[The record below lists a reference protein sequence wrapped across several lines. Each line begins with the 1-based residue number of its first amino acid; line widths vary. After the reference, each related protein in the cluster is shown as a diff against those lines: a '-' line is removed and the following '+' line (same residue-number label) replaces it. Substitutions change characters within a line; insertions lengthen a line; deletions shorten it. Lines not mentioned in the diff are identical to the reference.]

1 MNMDI
6 PQLQNR
12 PVIAH
17 TPMPEVLLFKSM
29 KGQAGLSELFEFNV
43 ELVAKTYML
52 DVRSLLG
59 KPLTL
64 QVETAGGAP
73 HYLNGQIIRFE
84 LVGREMLNSEYYV
97 YRATVR
103 PCLWYLTQ
111 SRDNRI
117 FQNKSAVDIIKEVL
131 GTYSFDVEYNLTES
145 YRDWEYCVQYQE
157 SDFDFVSRLME
168 HEGIYYWFRHENG
181 QHTLVLTDD
190 VSTHEPAPGYDT
202 YTFYDGQMHMLA
214 HEEFVS
220 DWHVQAQIT
229 PGGYATVDYD
239 FRKPGARLDSTSKN
253 AEAAN
258 TDKLEIYE
266 WQGGYQEVDHGEKYA
281 RLRLQEIQ
289 GAREQVLGICNIRAV
304 EPGRTFTLR
313 NHPRRAENRE
323 CLCVS
328 ATYNMSVAGYS
339 SGTQQK
345 DHFEV
350 IFRALP
356 SNIQFRAP
364 RVTPQPKTSGP
375 QTARVVGPAGEQLW
389 TDQYGRIKV
398 MFHWDRQA
406 SGDENSSCWIRVSSP
421 WAGGGFGG
429 LQLPRIN
436 DEVVV
441 DFIGGNPDRP
451 VILGRV
457 YNAQN
462 MPPVSLPANATQS
475 GFRSQSVFGDPSM
488 RNQMIFEDK
497 LGQEMVDM
505 RAQLDM
511 LLNVVRDMTVTVGAN
526 LKTSVGA
533 TETRDVTGSR
543 TTHIIGHEKE
553 TFDAGVN
560 REITASGLADNI
572 QGGATTK
579 ILSGDNVFRVEG
591 GDNTVYVNGQEDYHV
606 TGLHNQTIDGA
617 ETQKYNTSLNQTI
630 TGPTDIKYDGTLI
643 RKVTETETSEVV
655 GIADHTYKAAF
666 TSTHKGKVLY
676 DATDQNYEIL
686 CASYK
691 IKASAQ
697 EERIISAHAK
707 NTFEAG
713 RETSVSGHDSYR
725 GSTRGFI
732 YGASSTLAGFVSSI
746 RGYALSVDAL
756 NYNVAAVKV
765 SFQVMKVDLSA
776 GSMKADG
783 VELNTGGLD
792 VKLKGLGT
800 HIFGFLGL
808 L

>member
-1 MNMDI
+1 MDI

-17 TPMPEVLLFKSM
+17 TPMPEVLHFKSM

-73 HYLNGQIIRFE
+73 HYLNGQIVRFE
-84 LVGREMLNSEYYV
+84 LVGRELLNSEYYV

-103 PCLWYLTQ
+103 PSLWYLTQ

-117 FQNKSAVDIIKEVL
+117 FQNKSALDIIKQVL
-131 GTYSFDVEYNLTES
+131 DTYSFAVEYNLTES

-157 SDFDFVSRLME
+157 SDFAFISRLME

-190 VSTHEPAPGYDT
+190 VSTHEPAPGYDA

-258 TDKLEIYE
+258 TEKLEIYE

-304 EPGRTFTLR
+304 EPGRLFKLR

-323 CLCVS
+323 YLCVS

-339 SGTQQK
+339 SGTRQE

-375 QTARVVGPAGEQLW
+375 QTARVVGPAGEELW

-406 SGDENSSCWIRVSSP
+406 TGDENSSCWIRVSSP

-497 LGQEMVDM
+497 LGQELLDM

-511 LLNVVRDMTVTVGAN
+511 VLDVVRNLTVTVGAN
-526 LKTSVGA
+526 LKTTVGE
-533 TETRDVTGSR
+533 TETRDVTGTR

-560 REITASGLADNI
+560 REITSAGLTDNI
-572 QGGATTK
+572 KGGATTK
-579 ILSGDNVFRVEG
+579 ILSGNNVFRVEDG
-591 GDNTVYVNGQEDYHV
+591 TNTVYVKSNEQH
-606 TGLHNQTIDGA
+606 TIDGTLHQDVKQA
-617 ETQKYNTSLNQTI
+617 ATLHYKNELTRTVAQTEDVTV
-630 TGPTDIKYDGTLI
+630 TGAAT
-643 RKVTETETSEVV
+643 
-655 GIADHTYKAAF
+655 HTYKSTF
-666 TSTHKGKVLY
+666 TSKNEGTVKF
-676 DATDQNYEIL
+676 DATGQDFEIY
-686 CASYK
+686 CARYT

-697 EERIISAHAK
+697 EKKVIQSHAVNEYMSGRDTLVMGVDSRHVVGLSYVTQPAQISITYGLNLSASIIAVQAQGVR
-707 NTFEAG
+707 FAA
-713 RETSVSGHDSYR
+713 R
-725 GSTRGFI
+725 G
-732 YGASSTLAGFVSSI
+732 LAGQI
-746 RGYALSVDAL
+746 DGL
-756 NYNVAAVKV
+756 NFAATPVKV
-765 SFQVMKVDLSA
+765 STQGTKIDLSVA
-776 GSMKADG
+776 SWKADG
-783 VELNTGGLD
+783 VELDTTGALTRMQ
-792 VKLKGLGT
+792 GLGVR
-800 HIFGFLGL
+800 LAGL
-808 L
+808 KLFI

>member
-1 MNMDI
+1 MDI

-12 PVIAH
+12 PVIAL
-17 TPMPEVLLFKSM
+17 TPMPEVLHFKSM
-29 KGQAGLSELFEFNV
+29 KGQAGLSQLFEFNV
-43 ELVAKTYML
+43 ELVARTYML
-52 DVRSLLG
+52 DVGSLLG
-59 KPLTL
+59 KPLSL

-73 HYLNGQIIRFE
+73 HYINGQIIKFE
-84 LVGREMLNSEYYV
+84 LVGREMINSEYYT

-103 PCLWYLTQ
+103 PWLWYLTQ

-131 GTYSFDVEYNLTES
+131 GNYSFPVEYKLTES

-157 SDFDFVSRLME
+157 TDFDFVSRLME

-190 VSTHEPAPGYDT
+190 MSTHEPAPGYDT
-202 YTFYDGQMHMLA
+202 YTFFDGQMHMLA

-229 PGGYATVDYD
+229 SGGYATVDYD

-253 AEAAN
+253 IEAAN
-258 TDKLEIYE
+258 TEKLEIYE

-281 RLRLQEIQ
+281 RIRLQEIQ
-289 GAREQVLGICNIRAV
+289 GVRQQVLGICNIRAV
-304 EPGRTFTLR
+304 EPGRTFKLR
-313 NHPRRAENRE
+313 NHPRRSENRE
-323 CLCVS
+323 YYCIS
-328 ATYNMSVAGYS
+328 ASYDMRVAGYS
-339 SGTQQK
+339 SGTQQT

-350 IFRALP
+350 TFRALP
-356 SNIQFRAP
+356 INIQYRAP

-429 LQLPRIN
+429 LQLPRVN

-497 LGQEMVDM
+497 LGQELVDM

-511 LLNVVRDMTVTVGAN
+511 LLNVVRDMTVHVGAN
-526 LKTSVGA
+526 LKTTVGA
-533 TETRDVTGSR
+533 TETRDVTGTR

-553 TFDAGVN
+553 TFDAGVH
-560 REITASGLADNI
+560 REITAAGLADNI
-572 QGGATTK
+572 KDGATTK
-579 ILSGDNVFRVEG
+579 ILSGDNVFRVESG
-591 GDNTVYVNGQEDYHV
+591 NNTVYVNGNEDYHV
-606 TGLHNQTIDGA
+606 TGTHLQTIDAA
-617 ETQKYNTSLNQTI
+617 ETQKYNTSLNQTV
-630 TGPTDIKYDGTLI
+630 TGPTELMYDGTLK
-643 RKVTETETSEVV
+643 RTVTGTETVDVTGVTN
-655 GIADHTYKAAF
+655 HTYAAEY
-666 TSTHKGKVLY
+666 TSTHQGKVYY
-676 DATDQNYEIL
+676 DATGQDYEIL
-686 CASYK
+686 CANYK
-691 IKASAQ
+691 IKATAQ
-697 EERIISAHAK
+697 EERIVTAHAK
-707 NTFEAG
+707 NTFMAG
-713 RETSVSGHDSYR
+713 RETSVSGHDSYV
-725 GSTRGFI
+725 GTTRSFR
-732 YGASSTLAGFVSSI
+732 YGLGVTAAGMVANY
-746 RGYALSVDAL
+746 RGYAFSADVINL
-756 NYNVAAVKV
+756 NLAAAKI
-765 SFQVMKVDLSA
+765 SFQVLKVDLSA

-783 VELNTGGLD
+783 AALEAGALD
-792 VKLKGLGT
+792 AKLKGLGT

>member
-1 MNMDI
+1 MDI

-17 TPMPEVLLFKSM
+17 TPMPEVLHFKSM

-52 DVRSLLG
+52 DVRELLG

-64 QVETAGGAP
+64 QVETGGGAP
-73 HYLNGQIIRFE
+73 HFMNGQITRFE
-84 LVGREMLNSEYYV
+84 LIGRELLNSEYYV
-97 YRATVR
+97 YSATVR
-103 PCLWYLTQ
+103 PWLWYLTQ

-117 FQNKSAVDIIKEVL
+117 FQNKSAVDILKQVL
-131 GTYSFDVEYNLTES
+131 GNYDFPVEYKLTES

-157 SDFDFVSRLME
+157 SDFDFVCRLME
-168 HEGIYYWFRHENG
+168 HEGIYYWFHHANG
-181 QHTLVLTDD
+181 EHTLVLTDD
-190 VSTHEPAPGYDT
+190 MSTHEPAPGYDT
-202 YTFYDGQMHMLA
+202 YTYYDSQMHLLA

-220 DWHVQAQIT
+220 DWQVQAQIT

-239 FRKPGARLDSTSKN
+239 FRKPSARLDSTSKN
-253 AEAAN
+253 VEAAN

-281 RLRLQEIQ
+281 RIRLQEIQ
-289 GAREQVLGICNIRAV
+289 GAREQVLGICNVRAV
-304 EPGRTFTLR
+304 EPGRIFKLR
-313 NHPRRAENRE
+313 NHPRRIENRE
-323 CLCVS
+323 YLCVS
-328 ATYNMSVAGYS
+328 ASYNLSVAGYS
-339 SGTQQK
+339 TGTQRE
-345 DHFEV
+345 DRFEV

-356 SNIQFRAP
+356 TSIQFRAP

-375 QTARVVGPAGEQLW
+375 QTARVVGPAGQELW

-406 SGDENSSCWIRVSSP
+406 TGDENSSCWIRVSSP

-497 LGQEMVDM
+497 LGQELVDM

-511 LLNVVRDMTVTVGAN
+511 VLDVVRNLTVTVGAN
-526 LKTSVGA
+526 LKTTVGE
-533 TETRDVTGSR
+533 TETRDVTGTR

-572 QGGATTK
+572 KGGAVTK
-579 ILSGDNVFRVEG
+579 ILTGDNEFRVEAG
-591 GDNTVYVNGQEDYHV
+591 KNTVYVNGLEEYHV
-606 TGLHNQTIDGA
+606 TGTHTQTIDEA
-617 ETQKYNTSLNQTI
+617 ETQKYNTSLNQTV
-630 TGPTDIKYDGTLI
+630 TGPTDLMYDGTLK
-643 RKVTETETSEVV
+643 RTVTGTETVEVEGV
-655 GIADHTYKAAF
+655 TDHTYGAEY
-666 TSTHKGKVLY
+666 TSKHSGKVYY
-676 DATDQNYEIL
+676 DVSGQDYEIL
-686 CASYK
+686 CANYK
-691 IKASAQ
+691 IKATAQ
-697 EERIISAHAK
+697 EERIVTAHAK
-707 NTFEAG
+707 NTFKAG
-713 RETSVSGHDSYR
+713 RETSVTGHDSFV
-725 GSTRGFI
+725 GSTRSATYI
-732 YGASSTLAGFVSSI
+732 AGTTMAAMI
-746 RGYALSVDAL
+746 ANYRGYAFSADAINL
-756 NYNVAAVKV
+756 NLAAVKY

-783 VELNTGGLD
+783 AELHTGGLD

>member
-1 MNMDI
+1 MDI

-17 TPMPEVLLFKSM
+17 TPMPEVLHFKSM

-64 QVETAGGAP
+64 QVETASGAP

-84 LVGREMLNSEYYV
+84 LVGRELLNSEYYV

-103 PCLWYLTQ
+103 PSLWYLTQ

-117 FQNKSAVDIIKEVL
+117 FQNKSVVDILKQVL
-131 GTYSFDVEYNLTES
+131 GAYSFPVEYNLTES
-145 YRDWEYCVQYQE
+145 YRNWEYCVQYQE

-181 QHTLVLTDD
+181 EHTLVLTDD
-190 VSTHEPAPGYDT
+190 MSTHEPAPGHDT

-239 FRKPGARLDSTSKN
+239 FRKPSARLDSTSKN
-253 AEAAN
+253 AETAN

-266 WQGGYQEVDHGEKYA
+266 WQGGYQEADHGEKYA

-304 EPGRTFTLR
+304 EPGRNFKLR
-313 NHPRRAENRE
+313 NHPRRTENRE
-323 CLCVS
+323 YLCVS
-328 ATYNMSVAGYS
+328 ASYNMSVAGYS
-339 SGTQQK
+339 TGTEQE

-375 QTARVVGPAGEQLW
+375 QTARVVGPAGEELW

-406 SGDENSSCWIRVSSP
+406 TGDENSSCWIRVSSP

-497 LGQEMVDM
+497 LGQELVDM

-511 LLNVVRDMTVTVGAN
+511 VLNVVRNLTVTVGAN
-526 LKTSVGA
+526 LKTTVGE
-533 TETRDVTGSR
+533 TETRDVTGTR
-543 TTHIIGHEKE
+543 TTHIVGHEKE
-553 TFDAGVN
+553 TFDAGVH
-560 REITASGLADNI
+560 RDITASGLTDHI
-572 QGGATTK
+572 KGGATTK
-579 ILSGDNVFRVEG
+579 IITGNNVFRVEEG
-591 GDNTVYVNGQEDYHV
+591 TNTVYVKSNEH
-606 TGLHNQTIDGA
+606 HTIDGTLHQDVKEAATLHYKNKLTRTVA
-617 ETQKYNTSLNQTI
+617 ETEDVTV
-630 TGPTDIKYDGTLI
+630 TGAAT
-643 RKVTETETSEVV
+643 
-655 GIADHTYKAAF
+655 HTYENTF
-666 TSTHKGKVLY
+666 TSKHGGKVLF
-676 DATDQNYEIL
+676 DATKQDFEIL
-686 CASYK
+686 CKKYTITASSGEIKNVTSHAVNNYK
-691 IKASAQ
+691 
-697 EERIISAHAK
+697 
-707 NTFEAG
+707 AG
-713 RETSVSGHDSYR
+713 RDTTVSGIDYKAVTILGYDVMPIKVSVTWAVNFGYSSLAIQVQPLRVALR
-725 GSTRGFI
+725 GIAMQLDGLNLALTGLKFSNQAVKVDVS
-732 YGASSTLAGFVSSI
+732 GASWKADGIDLKTTAAKTTLQGLGVTLAG
-746 RGYALSVDAL
+746 L
-756 NYNVAAVKV
+756 
-765 SFQVMKVDLSA
+765 
-776 GSMKADG
+776 
-783 VELNTGGLD
+783 
-792 VKLKGLGT
+792 KL
-800 HIFGFLGL
+800 FA
-808 L
+808 

>member
-1 MNMDI
+1 MDI

-17 TPMPEVLLFKSM
+17 TPMPGVLHFKSM

-64 QVETAGGAP
+64 QVETSAGAP

-84 LVGREMLNSEYYV
+84 LVGRELLNSDYYV

-103 PCLWYLTQ
+103 PGLWYLTQ

-117 FQNKSAVDIIKEVL
+117 FQNKSAVDIIKQVL

-190 VSTHEPAPGYDT
+190 VSMHEPAPGYDT

-220 DWHVQAQIT
+220 DWRVQAQIT

-239 FRKPGARLDSTSKN
+239 FRKPAARLDSTSKN

-289 GAREQVLGICNIRAV
+289 GAREQVLGICNVRAV
-304 EPGRTFTLR
+304 EPGRLFKLR

-323 CLCVS
+323 YLCVS

-339 SGTQQK
+339 SGTGQE

-375 QTARVVGPAGEQLW
+375 QTARVVGPAGEELW

-398 MFHWDRQA
+398 MFHWDRLA

-497 LGQEMVDM
+497 LGQELVDM

-511 LLNVVRDMTVTVGAN
+511 LLNVVRNLTVTVGAN
-526 LKTSVGA
+526 LKTTVGE
-533 TETRDVTGSR
+533 TETRDVMGTR

-560 REITASGLADNI
+560 REITSAGLMDNI
-572 QGGATTK
+572 KGGATTK
-579 ILSGDNVFRVEG
+579 ILSGNNVFRVEDG
-591 GDNTVYVNGQEDYHV
+591 TNTVYVNGQEDYHV

-643 RKVTETETSEVV
+643 RKVTDTETSEVV
-655 GIADHTYKAAF
+655 GNAGHTYKGTF
-666 TSTHKGKVLY
+666 TSKHEGKVLH

-686 CASYK
+686 CASYT
-691 IKASAQ
+691 IKASDQ

-713 RETSVSGHDSYR
+713 RETSVTGHDSYT
-725 GSTRGFI
+725 GSTRSFI
-732 YGASSTLAGFVSSI
+732 YGSSSTLAGFVSSI
-746 RGYALSVDAL
+746 RGYALSIDAL
-756 NYNVAAVKV
+756 NYNIAAVKV
-765 SFQVMKVDLSA
+765 SFQVMKVDMSA

-783 VELNTGGLD
+783 AELNTGGLD
-792 VKLKGLGT
+792 AKLKGLGT

>member
-1 MNMDI
+1 MDI
-6 PQLQNR
+6 PQLQHR
-12 PVIAH
+12 PVIAL
-17 TPMPEVLLFKSM
+17 TPMPEVLHFKSM
-29 KGQAGLSELFEFNV
+29 KGQTGLSELFEFDV

-52 DVRSLLG
+52 DVRALLG

-64 QVETAGGAP
+64 QVETAGGTP
-73 HYLNGQIIRFE
+73 HYLNGQIIGFE
-84 LVGREMLNSEYYV
+84 LAGREMLNSEYYV

-103 PCLWYLTQ
+103 PWLWYLTQ

-117 FQNKSAVDIIKEVL
+117 FQNKSVVDILREVL
-131 GTYSFDVEYNLTES
+131 GNYTFPVEYKLTDS
-145 YRDWEYCVQYQE
+145 YRNWEYCVQYQE
-157 SDFDFVSRLME
+157 SDFNFVSRLME
-168 HEGIYYWFRHENG
+168 HEGIYYWFRHEKG

-190 VSTHEPAPGYDT
+190 VSTHEPVAGGET

-220 DWHVQAQIT
+220 DWHVQAHIT

-239 FRKPGARLDSTSKN
+239 FRKPGARLDSTSRN
-253 AEAAN
+253 VEAAN

-281 RLRLQEIQ
+281 RIRLQEIQ
-289 GAREQVLGICNIRAV
+289 GAKEQVYGICNVRTV
-304 EPGRTFTLR
+304 EPGRTFRLR

-323 CLCVS
+323 YLCVS
-328 ATYNMSVAGYS
+328 ASYTMRVAGYS
-339 SGTQQK
+339 TGTQQE

-350 IFRALP
+350 AFRALP
-356 SNIQFRAP
+356 ADIQFRAP

-375 QTARVVGPAGEQLW
+375 QTARVVGPAGEELW

-462 MPPVSLPANATQS
+462 MPPVTLPANATQS

-497 LGQEMVDM
+497 LGQELVDM

-511 LLNVVRDMTVTVGAN
+511 LLTVVRDMTVNIGAN
-526 LKTSVGA
+526 LKTTIGA
-533 TETRDVTGSR
+533 TETRDVTGTR
-543 TTHIIGHEKE
+543 TTHVIGHEKE

-560 REITASGLADNI
+560 REITSAGLADNI
-572 QGGATTK
+572 KGGAVTK
-579 ILSGDNVFRVEG
+579 ILSGDNTFRVEG
-591 GDNTVYVNGQEDYHV
+591 GNNTVYVNGDETYHV
-606 TGLHNQTIDGA
+606 TGTQTLTTDDA
-617 ETQKYNTSLNQTI
+617 ETQNYNTSLNQTV
-630 TGPTDIKYDGTLI
+630 TGPTELMYDGTLS
-643 RKVTETETSEVV
+643 RTVTGTETVKVDGVT
-655 GIADHTYKAAF
+655 DHTYGETY
-666 TSTHKGKVLY
+666 TSTHLGKVYY
-676 DATDQNYEIL
+676 DATGQDYEIL
-686 CASYK
+686 CANYK
-691 IKASAQ
+691 IKATAQ
-697 EERIISAHAK
+697 EERIITAHAK
-707 NTFEAG
+707 NTYEAG
-713 RETSVSGHDSYR
+713 RETSVSGHDQYT
-725 GSTRGFI
+725 GTTRSFI
-732 YGASSTLAGFVSSI
+732 YGASATLAGYVGAA
-746 RGYALSVDAL
+746 RGYAFSADAL
-756 NYNVAAVKV
+756 NVSLAAAKV
-765 SFQVMKVDLSA
+765 SVQVLKVDLSA
-776 GSMKADG
+776 GSFKADG
-783 VELNTGGLD
+783 AALDTGGLD
-792 VKLKGLGT
+792 TKLKGLGT